1 MNNSLSDSEI
11 LLDEYNAMRSH
22 IAAVRG
28 LDPKVAQQLEATYKA
43 GLRPVQRIQA
53 RAMFARL
60 VLMGQYDDLAIEKVT
75 TAGTKSLV
83 DMVIGQRPMPE
94 AVRRFLDSNY

>member
-11 LLDEYNAMRSH
+11 LLDEYDAMRSH
-22 IAAVRG
+22 IAAVRN
-28 LDPKVAQQLEATYKA
+28 LDPKIAQQLETTYRA

-53 RAMFARL
+53 RSMFARL

-75 TAGTKSLV
+75 TAGTKSLI
-83 DMVIGQRPMPE
+83 DMVIGKRPMPE
-94 AVRRFLDSNY
+94 AVRKFLDSDH